1 MLSVASFGD
10 WIGTLATALF
20 ASQQVTGSVAQ
31 GSAFSSTIAIR
42 LLPALLLG
50 PVAGVMADRFD
61 RRYTMVIC
69 DILRFFVYGSI
80 PVVALFSDSGGLT
93 VTWAVIATFIGE
105 TITLLWIPAKEAAVP
120 NLIPKGRLEVSNQLT
135 LITTYGITPILAA
148 LALAALDG
156 VVRGPI
162 GGLPDWAEP
171 VQIALWINAFSR
183 AATAAVVFFG
193 IKEISE
199 GHRERKEKNA
209 ETSMYRQFV
218 EGWKYI
224 GGTPFVRGLVLGIFG
239 AFAGAGIVIGTARF
253 FTASLG
259 AGDAAFYLLFATLFM
274 GLAIGIGLGPMIVK
288 ELSRRRWFGMSIVLA
303 SGAVSFLSVAFH
315 LSMALFGALFVGA
328 GAGMAFLAGVT
339 LLGGQVNDEVRGR
352 VFAVVQ
358 IGARLVL
365 LLAISLAG
373 LLVGLG
379 SSRTVSAGSLSIDIS
394 STRILLLVAGA
405 IGVWTGISAFRQ
417 MDDKRGVPV
426 LADLW
431 SSIRGRPLSPG
442 EDFTRHGIFVVF
454 EGGEGAGKST
464 QVTRLSEALNEAG
477 HDVVVTRE
485 PGATDMGARIRS
497 LVLSNGEGADAPS
510 PRAEALLYAADRAHH
525 VATVVRP
532 ALGRGAVVISDRY
545 VDSSLAYQ
553 GAGRTLPVQEISWL
567 SSWATGGLKPD
578 LVVLL
583 DIDPN
588 VGLGRVGSRGLGA
601 DRLESESRSFHERVR
616 YAFLDLAS
624 ADPKRY
630 LVLDAARPADEIAN
644 AVATRLNAM
653 LTEGDD
659 THPEPASM
667 TAPPGPDLNAPDL
680 VSPHAGPVSPLAGPD
695 ETVVIRTG
703 SGAVATSGSDE
714 TIVVRPAAG
723 PDDTVIVRPASADS
737 SNETMVIRPG
747 AGPDDTMVVRPA
759 TSPAGSDATMAI
771 PSSGYPNATSS
782 GDPNATMAIPASGDP
797 SATMA
802 IPASGDP
809 NATMAIPPADAT
821 VNLPRAAPSDD
832 PNATMVVPPPASDDA
847 NATMVVPP
855 SASDDAS
862 ATMVVPPPVA
872 DDATAVVPASGS
884 DETVVVRPA
893 SAPDIKAAPD
903 GPAAGSDPDDDVADP
918 DDDAATPAEDEPETP
933 IEVLEDL
940 TGNRARAADDET
952 PPSGPQVGK
961 QP

>member
-1 MLSVASFGD
+1 M
-10 WIGTLATALF
+10 
-20 ASQQVTGSVAQ
+20 
-31 GSAFSSTIAIR
+31 
-42 LLPALLLG
+42 
-50 PVAGVMADRFD
+50 
-61 RRYTMVIC
+61 
-69 DILRFFVYGSI
+69 
-80 PVVALFSDSGGLT
+80 
-93 VTWAVIATFIGE
+93 
-105 TITLLWIPAKEAAVP
+105 WIPAKEAAVP
-120 NLIPKGRLEVSNQLT
+120 NLIPAARLEVSNQLT

-193 IKEISE
+193 IKEISA
-199 GHRERKEKNA
+199 GHRERQERAA
-209 ETSMYRQFV
+209 ETSMFRQFV

-259 AGDAAFYLLFATLFM
+259 AGDAAFFLLFATLFI
-274 GLAIGIGLGPMIVK
+274 GLAVGIGLGPMVVK

-303 SGAVSFLSVAFH
+303 SGAVGFLSVAFH

-328 GAGMAFLAGVT
+328 GAGMAFLVGVT

-352 VFAVVQ
+352 VFSVVQ

-365 LLAISLAG
+365 LLAISLVG

-379 SSRTVSAGSLSIDIS
+379 SSRTISAGSVSVDIS
-394 STRILLLVAGA
+394 STRILLLVAGV

-417 MDDKRGVPV
+417 MDDKHGVPV

-431 SSIRGRPLSPG
+431 SSIRGRPLSAA
-442 EDFTRHGIFVVF
+442 EEFTRQGIFVVF

-464 QVTRLSEALNEAG
+464 QVNRLSEALAKAG

-485 PGATDMGARIRS
+485 PGATDVGSRIRS
-497 LVLSNGEGADAPS
+497 LVLSNGDGTDAPS

-532 ALGRGAVVISDRY
+532 ALGRGAVVVSDRY

-583 DIDPN
+583 DVDPA
-588 VGLGRVGSRGLGA
+588 VGLGRVDTRGLGP

-630 LVLDAARPADEIAN
+630 LVLDAARPADEIADV
-644 AVATRLNAM
+644 VATRINGL
-653 LTEGDD
+653 LSSGDD
-659 THPEPASM
+659 SH
-667 TAPPGPDLNAPDL
+667 
-680 VSPHAGPVSPLAGPD
+680 
-695 ETVVIRTG
+695 
-703 SGAVATSGSDE
+703 
-714 TIVVRPAAG
+714 PAAG
-723 PDDTVIVRPASADS
+723 VHGGSAGAGPERAGPGGYRGGRPARRPRRDDGDRHRHPGKAGRDAGDGVRRRGRPGRDDGGDARRRAGRDDDRASRLRRSRAGRDGRDAPGRRLSAAGRDDGDPGGHHAGRDDDRAARLARRGRQRRRPRS
-737 SNETMVIRPG
+737 GRRLPARRRFPARRRRRRPG
-747 AGPDDTMVVRPA
+747 ASRC
-759 TSPAGSDATMAI
+759 
-771 PSSGYPNATSS
+771 
-782 GDPNATMAIPASGDP
+782 
-797 SATMA
+797 
-802 IPASGDP
+802 
-809 NATMAIPPADAT
+809 
-821 VNLPRAAPSDD
+821 LPGR
-832 PNATMVVPPPASDDA
+832 
-847 NATMVVPP
+847 
-855 SASDDAS
+855 
-862 ATMVVPPPVA
+862 
-872 DDATAVVPASGS
+872 
-884 DETVVVRPA
+884 R
-893 SAPDIKAAPD
+893 
-903 GPAAGSDPDDDVADP
+903 
-918 DDDAATPAEDEPETP
+918 
-933 IEVLEDL
+933 
-940 TGNRARAADDET
+940 R
-952 PPSGPQVGK
+952 
-961 QP
+961 